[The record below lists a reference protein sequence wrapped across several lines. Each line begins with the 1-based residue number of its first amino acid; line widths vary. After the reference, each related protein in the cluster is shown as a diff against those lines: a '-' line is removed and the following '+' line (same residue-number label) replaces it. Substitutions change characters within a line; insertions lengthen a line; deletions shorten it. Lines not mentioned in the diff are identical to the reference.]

1 MLALAENPPIL
12 PPHVGSLAELDGP
25 WWIAHTKSRME
36 KALTWSLLKQ
46 GIGYF
51 MPMVDRITFSGG
63 RRRHGRIPMF
73 PSYVFFCGASDARYA
88 AVSGDRICQVL
99 EVKNQKKFLDELLW
113 IESAVRGGAQLDPY
127 PFAAVGKRCR
137 VRSGPLVGVH
147 GIVMERSS
155 FSRLVLQVSLLGQG
169 VALQIHPDLLEP
181 LD

>member
-51 MPMVDRITFSGG
+51 MPMVDRITFSG
-63 RRRHGRIPMF
+63 
-73 PSYVFFCGASDARYA
+73 
-88 AVSGDRICQVL
+88 GDRICQVL

-155 FSRLVLQVSLLGQG
+155 LSRLVLQVSLLGQG